1 MGKNSEHLRIK
12 SKRLSTRKS
21 HVSTKSVSIKKKKKK
36 KKNTFLQ
43 KSVSIIKKDIWK
55 VIHRILSHN
64 PKTLK
69 VDPEKLKEFFNKTAE
84 QLVGKKKDIMLVYDH
99 TLVH

>member
-1 MGKNSEHLRIK
+1 M
-12 SKRLSTRKS
+12 
-21 HVSTKSVSIKKKKKK
+21 
-36 KKNTFLQ
+36 
-43 KSVSIIKKDIWK
+43 WK